1 MQILRKSGSAPHRRP
16 RYMAS
21 ENTTTQIEM
30 TPVLER
36 ATALAADRKGVDML
50 VMDLRGISN
59 ATDFFLLV
67 SGTSDMH
74 ARSIAEHIIEE
85 LKKEDVRPS
94 HVEGLRT
101 GRWVLIDYIDFVVH
115 VFHPAAREFYQLE
128 RLWGD
133 APTLALEA

>member
-1 MQILRKSGSAPHRRP
+1 MPTEHDPATHIDLPP
-16 RYMAS
+16 
-21 ENTTTQIEM
+21 T
-30 TPVLER
+30 LER
-36 ATALAADRKGVDML
+36 ASELAADLKASDML

-59 ATDFFLLV
+59 ATDYFLLV

-74 ARSIAEHIIEE
+74 VRAIAEHVMEE
-85 LKKEDVRPS
+85 LKKEGVPPS

-101 GRWVLIDYIDFVVH
+101 GRWVLIDYIDFVIH
-115 VFHPAAREFYQLE
+115 VFHPAARDFYQLE

>member
-1 MQILRKSGSAPHRRP
+1 MPNRDEATTELEMSA
-16 RYMAS
+16 
-21 ENTTTQIEM
+21 ELT
-30 TPVLER
+30 R
-36 ATALAADRKGVDML
+36 ATALVSDRKGVDML

-59 ATDFFLLV
+59 ATDYFVVV

-74 ARSIAEHIIEE
+74 VKSIAEHVIEE
-85 LKKEDVRPS
+85 LKKEGIRPS
-94 HVEGLRT
+94 HVEGLRS